1 MVSLPKLDTK
11 EVDNSSSNLNGRSPM
26 GAAASSSQTF
36 ENAGQRRVSV
46 TRGIH
51 GAGVPNSAKVNRING
66 ANRNLQV
73 STNNGVRISDQLSQ
87 SNGMH
92 SMGANEDFIHLED
105 YDANLDAEFVKE
117 ELVPYLRDLYKDLL
131 MRSNQ
136 AEHVDKVTFIEYTK
150 LPGIIN
156 DRLHVMFSENYNKN
170 GCSPTQAVS
179 SLSKGMSRESMTEK
193 KKHEYVTMQSFIQNF
208 TDIFIGDLNKK
219 MRFTF
224 NMYDFDGD
232 GYITPE
238 DIRIMLSYMPF
249 KRNIQ
254 I

>member
-1 MVSLPKLDTK
+1 MNRKNGVHRNLHVSTAN
-11 EVDNSSSNLNGRSPM
+11 V
-26 GAAASSSQTF
+26 
-36 ENAGQRRVSV
+36 
-46 TRGIH
+46 
-51 GAGVPNSAKVNRING
+51 RIND
-66 ANRNLQV
+66 
-73 STNNGVRISDQLSQ
+73 SLSQ
-87 SNGMH
+87 SNAILPKSSG
-92 SMGANEDFIHLED
+92 NDDFIHLED
-105 YDANLDAEFVKE
+105 YDANLDGEFVKE

-136 AEHVDKVTFIEYTK
+136 PEHVDKVTFIEYTK

-179 SLSKGMSRESMTEK
+179 SLSKGMSRETMSEK
-193 KKHEYVTMQSFIQNF
+193 KKLEYVTMQSFIQNF
-208 TDIFIGDLNKK
+208 TDIFIGDLSKK

-254 I
+254 IQNVQNMIDTKGMENLSPLYQSIGSPKKQTPQR

>member
-1 MVSLPKLDTK
+1 
-11 EVDNSSSNLNGRSPM
+11 
-26 GAAASSSQTF
+26 
-36 ENAGQRRVSV
+36 
-46 TRGIH
+46 
-51 GAGVPNSAKVNRING
+51 
-66 ANRNLQV
+66 
-73 STNNGVRISDQLSQ
+73 
-87 SNGMH
+87 
-92 SMGANEDFIHLED
+92 
-105 YDANLDAEFVKE
+105 VKE

-136 AEHVDKVTFIEYTK
+136 PEHVDKVTFIEYTK

-179 SLSKGMSRESMTEK
+179 SLSKGISKESMTEK
-193 KKHEYVTMQSFIQNF
+193 KKHEYVTMKSFIQNF

-219 MRFTF
+219 MRLTF

-254 I
+254 IQNVQNLLDTRGMENLSPLSPKKTPASRQSRQINRPK